1 VSRPGAGWYLRR
13 LRRMSPAEVVHRVRD
28 KVRRRRWANRQVRP
42 GEDLLQQ
49 LGLARGQR
57 RGRHAG
63 ALTTGLFPQ
72 RTFESALP
80 ENARAD
86 APADAV
92 AAVVAAADRVLD
104 GTWTV
109 FGVRRPDSAD
119 PDWFLDPLTG
129 RRSPSEQ
136 LAFRVNYRDED
147 GTGNVKQVWEM
158 SRHHHLTVLA
168 AAWWLTGEER
178 YAEVVDAQLRSWWR
192 ANPFLSGV
200 HWTSGIEVGVRLISW
215 VWIRRLLDDWP
226 KVGDLF
232 ENDDDAV
239 RQIAWHQE
247 YLAGF
252 VSRGSSANNHVLAEA
267 AGQLAAASAFPW
279 YAHSAGWRSDAAELL
294 EREFAANTFPSG
306 INRELATDY
315 HRFVL
320 ELVLVAAV
328 EAACSG
334 TRLSAGTWQCL
345 ARMLDAG
352 VAIQDGA
359 GNPPRQGDGDEGR
372 GLVVDD
378 PERHPWAVAL
388 GAGTAVL
395 GAAAWAPPITR
406 SVQAAVLGAL
416 ARPLGIGRGL
426 DRPAERPSRFA
437 DAGLILLRS
446 RAEDG
451 PEIWCRCDAGPHGFL
466 SIAAHAHADA
476 LSLELRHDGVEILSD
491 PGTYCY
497 HGEPEWRQY
506 FRSTLAHNTLEVE
519 GVDQAQS
526 GGPFLWTTQPRST
539 TIHCGVGGEPVQTWH
554 GRHDGY
560 RRLDTPAVH
569 ERTVTLDSRERT
581 LTVADTVQS
590 AGRSKV
596 RLSWHLGPE
605 ISVDLCVGVA
615 ELAWRTEQGVQHGRL
630 VLPDALAWTA
640 HQGEE
645 RPPRGWYSPEFGRR
659 VPSTTLTGA
668 GTVSSGVELVTVLQ
682 LPRTEV
688 VGPPRS
694 GRSTV
699 ATPPSDLP
707 ATLGIRRTPAVS
719 RGVVGYSSAQLLDE
733 MRAGQEH
740 THG

>member
-1 VSRPGAGWYLRR
+1 VSRPGAGWYVRR

-28 KVRRRRWANRQVRP
+28 KARRRRWARRRVRP
-42 GEDLLQQ
+42 GDAAPLS
-49 LGLARGQR
+49 
-57 RGRHAG
+57 AG
-63 ALTTGLFPQ
+63 VFPQ

-80 ENARAD
+80 SNACAD
-86 APADAV
+86 VPADAV
-92 AAVVAAADRVLD
+92 ADVVSAADRVLD

-109 FGVRRPDSAD
+109 FGVRRSDSAD

-129 RRSPSEQ
+129 RRSPSDQ
-136 LAFRVNYRDED
+136 LAFRVNHRDED
-147 GTGNVKQVWEM
+147 ETGNVKQVWEL

-232 ENDDDAV
+232 ESNDDAV

-267 AGQLAAASAFPW
+267 AGQLSAASAFPW
-279 YAHSAGWRSDAAELL
+279 YTRSAGWRSDAAELL
-294 EREFAANTFPSG
+294 GRELDANTFASG

-328 EAACSG
+328 EAACAG
-334 TRLSAGTWQCL
+334 TRLSPGTWQRL

-352 VAIQDGA
+352 VAIQDVA

-378 PERHPWAVAL
+378 PDRDPWAVAL
-388 GAGTAVL
+388 GAGTVVL
-395 GAAAWAPPITR
+395 GAAAWAPPITG
-406 SVQAAVLGAL
+406 SVQSAVLGAL

-426 DRPAERPSRFA
+426 ERLAERPSRFA
-437 DAGLILLRS
+437 DAGVVLLRS
-446 RAEDG
+446 RPEDG

-497 HGEPEWRQY
+497 HGDPEWRQY
-506 FRSTLAHNTLEVE
+506 FRSTLAHNTLELA

-539 TIHCGVGGEPVQTWH
+539 TTRCDVGGEPVQSWT

-560 RRLDTPAVH
+560 RRLDPPAVH
-569 ERTVTLDSRERT
+569 ERSVTLDSQERT
-581 LTVADTVQS
+581 LTVTDTVQS
-590 AGRSKV
+590 TGQFTV

-605 ISVDLCVGVA
+605 ISVGLSGGIAD
-615 ELAWRTEQGVQHGRL
+615 LAWRTRRGVHHGRL
-630 VLPDALAWTA
+630 VLPDALVWTG
-640 HQGEE
+640 HRGEE
-645 RPPRGWYSPEFGRR
+645 SPPRGWYAPGFGRR
-659 VPSTTLTGA
+659 VPSMTLMGS
-668 GTVSSGVELVTVLQ
+668 GTVSSGGQLVTVVH
-682 LPRTEV
+682 LPRQAAYEPV
-688 VGPPRS
+688 HAPRS
-694 GRSTV
+694 TALTPSRVNSALGAGQPQATSAAGV
-699 ATPPSDLP
+699 AATPLRQPQ
-707 ATLGIRRTPAVS
+707 
-719 RGVVGYSSAQLLDE
+719 SAHPGRE
-733 MRAGQEH
+733 YM
-740 THG
+740 HG

>member
-1 VSRPGAGWYLRR
+1 
-13 LRRMSPAEVVHRVRD
+13 MSPGELSHRVRD
-28 KVRRRRWANRQVRP
+28 KVRQRMWARRRRRP
-42 GEDLLQQ
+42 GDAAPLP
-49 LGLARGQR
+49 
-57 RGRHAG
+57 AG
-63 ALTTGLFPQ
+63 AFST

-80 ENARAD
+80 LKAHAD
-86 APADAV
+86 IPADAV
-92 AAVVAAADRVLD
+92 ADVVAAADRVLD

-109 FGVRRPDSAD
+109 FGVRRPDSAE
-119 PDWFLDPLTG
+119 PDWFLDPLSG
-129 RRSPSEQ
+129 RRTPSDQ
-136 LAFRVNYRDED
+136 LAFKVNHRDED
-147 GTGNVKQVWEM
+147 ETGNVKQVWEM

-232 ENDDDAV
+232 ESNDDAV

-247 YLAGF
+247 FLAGF

-279 YAHSAGWRSDAAELL
+279 YTRSARWRGDAAELL
-294 EREFAANTFPSG
+294 ERELAANTFPSG

-320 ELVLVAAV
+320 EIVLVAVV
-328 EAACSG
+328 EAARAG
-334 TRLSAGTWQCL
+334 TRLSNDTWQRL
-345 ARMLDAG
+345 ARMVDAG
-352 VAIQDGA
+352 VAIQDVTGH
-359 GNPPRQGDGDEGR
+359 PPRQGDGDEGR

-378 PERHPWAVAL
+378 PDRDPWAVAL
-388 GAGTAVL
+388 GTGTAVL
-395 GAAAWAPPITR
+395 GATAWAPPITG

-446 RAEDG
+446 RADDG

-476 LSLELRHDGVEILSD
+476 LSLELRHDGLEILSD

-526 GGPFLWTTQPRST
+526 GGPFLWTTQPRT
-539 TIHCGVGGEPVQTWH
+539 TTTRCRVGGEPVQTWS

-560 RRLDTPAVH
+560 RRLDPPAVH
-569 ERTVTLDSRERT
+569 ERTVTLDSQERT

-605 ISVDLCVGVA
+605 ISVDVCGGTADLS
-615 ELAWRTEQGVQHGRL
+615 WRTSGGVQRGRL
-630 VLPDALAWTA
+630 VLPEALAWTE
-640 HQGEE
+640 HRGEE
-645 RPPRGWYSPEFGRR
+645 SPPRGWYSPGFGRR

-668 GTVSSGVELVTVLQ
+668 GTVSSDVRLVTLLHLPQEAASEHVLGD
-682 LPRTEV
+682 RTAALI
-688 VGPPRS
+688 P
-694 GRSTV
+694 
-699 ATPPSDLP
+699 
-707 ATLGIRRTPAVS
+707 S
-719 RGVVGYSSAQLLDE
+719 RGNSSTL
-733 MRAGQEH
+733 RASQPQATSVAGVDLSSLRQPQSAHPGRESK
-740 THG
+740 HG